1 MVELLADLRRAARV
15 SWMASVRRPEV
26 FGDPGADEAAVRR
39 FWRRVLAHV
48 TPAELADLGPV
59 VDAGEHLGAW
69 VLRRGAAEWAGVH
82 EFNPL
87 GARLARAM
95 RRAEL
100 QPGFATGF
108 DPGGIG
114 A

>member
-1 MVELLADLRRAARV
+1 M
-15 SWMASVRRPEV
+15 
-26 FGDPGADEAAVRR
+26 AVRR

-48 TPAELADLGPV
+48 SPAELAAMGPAV
-59 VDAGEHLGAW
+59 EGGEHLGAW
-69 VLRRGAAEWAGVH
+69 VLRRGKADWAGVN
-82 EFNPL
+82 EFNEL

-100 QPGFATGF
+100 QPGFGTGF